1 LSSQDKSAELEASDF
16 VLSRHDQQEWDKH
29 LYFKMDTLRRAG
41 LLELRSK
48 VVLDFG
54 CGPAPCGLFLAK
66 ENTVVGFDV
75 SQRAVKQAALRAR
88 RFGAVNFCGV
98 IGDGDHLPF
107 TYGCFDVCFSSWT
120 LHHFPNVGEI
130 IRSLRGLLR
139 KRGLLVIIEPDEE
152 SVLMRLS
159 RLVEEIWKPLVI
171 QSGLDTPNR
180 AIHFSE
186 EYIALAQQENLE
198 VVNQGSYYQAEL
210 ISIPKDVTGLKKV
223 ILSYAIF
230 ARHVLFNGGMTL
242 SPRIGGQALFITAR
256 ARGD

>member
-1 LSSQDKSAELEASDF
+1 MILQKTVNAKLFALTRTKEQKISREYWNFQKALHGEDVPLYYATKQQAKRKNAWSA
-16 VLSRHDQQEWDKH
+16 
-29 LYFKMDTLRRAG
+29 RA
-41 LLELRSK
+41 
-48 VVLDFG
+48 
-54 CGPAPCGLFLAK
+54 GLFLAK

-75 SQRAVKQAALRAR
+75 SRRAVKQAALRAR

-107 TYGCFDVCFSSWT
+107 KYGCFDVCLSSWT

-159 RLVEEIWKPLVI
+159 RLVEETWKPLVI
-171 QSGLDTPNR
+171 QSGLDTPNK
-180 AIHFSE
+180 AIHFSK
-186 EYIALAQQENLE
+186 EYIALARQENLE

-210 ISIPKDVTGLKKV
+210 ISIPKDVTGLKKA
-223 ILSYAIF
+223 ILLYAIG
-230 ARHVLFNGGMTL
+230 ARHALFTGGMKL
-242 SPRIGGQALFITAR
+242 SPRIGGQALLITAR